1 MSLDEAYRQRAD
13 ALVGVRGYGDDVAPV
28 APDPEPASLGA
39 RGGQGYA
46 WQSRP
51 VQASVYLFDSYD
63 AARTAEDS
71 LRGQALDP
79 GRQSAVTVNGPMLLW
94 ATGDDAATGLLDDL
108 LGSFSGE
115 E

>member
-1 MSLDEAYRQRAD
+1 MSLDEQYRERAD
-13 ALVGVRGYGDDVAPV
+13 ALVGARGHGDDVARTD
-28 APDPEPASLGA
+28 ADPDPATLGA

-46 WQSRP
+46 WSARS
-51 VQASVYLFDSYD
+51 VTASVYLFDSYTD
-63 AARTAEDS
+63 ARAAEDG
-71 LRGQALDP
+71 LRAQDLGP

-94 ATGDDAATGLLDDL
+94 ATGGDDATGFLDDL